1 MILKSE
7 KNTKLSLKNKSS
19 TENNTEEVVSIIKY
33 AIEHLAD
40 TELLKENGWNDN
52 NFKIIDDL
60 LNKDFIV

>member
-7 KNTKLSLKNKSS
+7 KNTKLSSKNKPS